1 MTITSTVNTFETTGS
16 TATSYIFNQPIHKS
30 TDLNVY
36 VSGILVP
43 VSGGTNPHTVTVA
56 QDKQSA
62 TVVFG
67 SAPGSV
73 PLKFERILEY
83 KQESDLAN
91 NSLFDA
97 ESLETTLDNIVMQTQ
112 QAGIRASSSLGFDP
126 GLAESEYETNVTD
139 AGTLNKTK
147 ANREN
152 TFLIF
157 DEDGDI
163 DVTTFVKDN
172 VDTLAGISADIT
184 AVADIDTDVT
194 TLADQDTNIT
204 TLSTSIGN
212 INLIGDDLS
221 TGLLSDIFECG
232 SITDSSISD
241 AGDGTSDINAVAG
254 KATEI
259 GRLGTVAA
267 VADMAILG
275 TSAIVTDMDLLGAT
289 GVIGDIETVADNIA
303 DVNNF
308 ADLYQIDDFSPS
320 APTTDGGGNAI
331 ASGDLAYD
339 STANQLK
346 YYNGSSFVGINEGDI
361 TSVVAGT
368 GLTGG
373 GTDGDVTVN
382 VIGGTGITA
391 NANDIAHTAH
401 TGDVTGATALTIA
414 NDAVTYAKM
423 QNVSATNKILGR
435 DSSGAG
441 VVEEISPAD
450 LLTMLGVEASADVT
464 DTTNVTAAGALMD
477 SECTDLAAVKATE
490 DPFTAA
496 LLSKLNAIEASATAD
511 QTKSDIDGLAIT
523 TVGALSSGSIATGF
537 GAINNGS
544 DTITTTGA
552 VATGTITATGLITAN
567 GGVETD
573 INSKVVQKGAFLQS
587 STHQSLALGY

>member
-1 MTITSTVNTFETTGS
+1 MTITSTVNTFETIGS

-254 KATEI
+254 
-259 GRLGTVAA
+259 
-267 VADMAILG
+267 
-275 TSAIVTDMDLLGAT
+275 
-289 GVIGDIETVADNIA
+289 
-303 DVNNF
+303 
-308 ADLYQIDDFSPS
+308 
-320 APTTDGGGNAI
+320 
-331 ASGDLAYD
+331 
-339 STANQLK
+339 
-346 YYNGSSFVGINEGDI
+346 
-361 TSVVAGT
+361 
-368 GLTGG
+368 
-373 GTDGDVTVN
+373 
-382 VIGGTGITA
+382 
-391 NANDIAHTAH
+391 
-401 TGDVTGATALTIA
+401 
-414 NDAVTYAKM
+414 
-423 QNVSATNKILGR
+423 
-435 DSSGAG
+435 
-441 VVEEISPAD
+441 
-450 LLTMLGVEASADVT
+450 
-464 DTTNVTAAGALMD
+464 
-477 SECTDLAAVKATE
+477 
-490 DPFTAA
+490 
-496 LLSKLNAIEASATAD
+496 
-511 QTKSDIDGLAIT
+511 
-523 TVGALSSGSIATGF
+523 
-537 GAINNGS
+537 
-544 DTITTTGA
+544 
-552 VATGTITATGLITAN
+552 
-567 GGVETD
+567 
-573 INSKVVQKGAFLQS
+573 
-587 STHQSLALGY
+587 

>member
-1 MTITSTVNTFETTGS
+1 MTITSTVNTFETIGS
-16 TATSYIFNQPIHKS
+16 TTATSYIFNQPIHKS

-36 VSGILVP
+36 VSGVLVP

-62 TVVFG
+62 TVLFG
-67 SAPGSV
+67 SAPGAV

-126 GLAESEYETNVTD
+126 GLAESEYETTVTD
-139 AGTLNKTK
+139 AGTLNITK
-147 ANREN
+147 SNREN

-157 DEDGDI
+157 DDDGDI
-163 DVTTFVKDN
+163 DVTTFTKGN
-172 VDTLAGISADIT
+172 VDTLADINADIT

-194 TLADQDTNIT
+194 TVADQDANIT
-204 TLSTSIGN
+204 TLSTNIGN
-212 INLIGDDLS
+212 IALIGDDL
-221 TGLLSDIFECG
+221 GGNYENIFDG
-232 SITDSSISD
+232 GAITDSDVTGST
-241 AGDGTSDINAVAG
+241 GDSKITNVAG
-254 KATEI
+254 KITEI
-259 GRLGTVAA
+259 GRLGTAAA

-320 APTTDGGGNAI
+320 APTTDGGGNAV
-331 ASGDLAYD
+331 AAGDLAYD
-339 STANQLK
+339 STANELK
-346 YYNGSSFVGINEGDI
+346 FYNGSAFVPISGDI
-361 TSVVAGT
+361 TAVTAGT
-368 GLTGG
+368 GISGG
-373 GTDGDVTVN
+373 GTSGGVTVS
-382 VIGGTGITA
+382 
-391 NANDIAHTAH
+391 HTAH

-435 DSSGAG
+435 DSAGAG
-441 VVEEISPAD
+441 DVEEISPAD

-464 DTTNVTAAGALMD
+464 DTTNVTSAGALMD
-477 SECTDLAAVKATE
+477 SECTNLAAVKA
-490 DPFTAA
+490 FTG
-496 LLSKLNAIEASATAD
+496 EAGATAD
-511 QTKSDIDGLAIT
+511 QTQGDINGLAIT
-523 TVGALSSGSIATGF
+523 TVGALDSGSIVTGF
-537 GAINNGS
+537 G
-544 DTITTTGA
+544 TITT
-552 VATGTITATGLITAN
+552 TGLITAN
-567 GGVETD
+567 GGIETD
-573 INSKVVQKGAFLQS
+573 TNSKVVQKGAFLQNS
-587 STHQSLALGY
+587 SHQSWVLGY